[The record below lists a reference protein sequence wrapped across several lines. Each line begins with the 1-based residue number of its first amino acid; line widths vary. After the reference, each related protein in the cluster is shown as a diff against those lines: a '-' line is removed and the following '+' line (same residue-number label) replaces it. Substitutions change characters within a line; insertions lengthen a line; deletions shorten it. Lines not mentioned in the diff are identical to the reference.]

1 MFMWDNSDGELR
13 RRFRGKSEERR
24 PGTLLVAA
32 GVGNGPRDGYR
43 RRRCHRRYCSRCT
56 SATGID
62 LNRSWIPVPVSLFFR
77 SSILSRLDPA
87 LWVTSRYS
95 ALAHERPRSSLCSDL
110 QVRALQNGVRG
121 ASVAQVVAAVYRADP
136 RMKELIKEKLGC
148 TAIDLMARRP
158 RLFALSSDR
167 TVVVPA
173 DSGAAFTMEEV
184 AKHCTK
190 VLPSFTGAPPFCAP
204 RAGAAVD

>member
-1 MFMWDNSDGELR
+1 MFMWDSSDGELR
-13 RRFRGKSEERR
+13 RRFRA
-24 PGTLLVAA
+24 LLVAA
-32 GVGNGPRDGYR
+32 GVGNGPRDGYW
-43 RRRCHRRYCSRCT
+43 RRRCHRRYGSQCT
-56 SATGID
+56 PATGID
-62 LNRSWIPVPVSLFFR
+62 LNHSWTPIPFLYSFASVSCLGWTQH
-77 SSILSRLDPA
+77 SGSRRA
-87 LWVTSRYS
+87 IRRW
-95 ALAHERPRSSLCSDL
+95 HMRPRSSLCSAL

-190 VLPSFTGAPPFCAP
+190 VLPSCAGAPPFFAP